1 MLLLFVPEE
10 ADERAINSA
19 TNVTMVDIRFSFVE
33 VKWGGFS
40 SGTTLGVS
48 FSQLVGVRSG
58 TNRLAGGDIR

>member
-1 MLLLFVPEE
+1 MLLLVPEE

-19 TNVTMVDIRFSFVE
+19 TNVTMVDMGFSFVE

-48 FSQLVGVRSG
+48 FSHLAGVRSG
-58 TNRLAGGDIR
+58 TNRLAGGHTR